1 MTEEDFEACMQK
13 MGAYGSQTDAK
24 IALDAVVNSLMQSL
38 LKGEDVML
46 EGLGTFTVMVI
57 DAAMKGP
64 TLVPGY
70 PKREFYKS
78 AHSTKR
84 VKIKFDKALK
94 HKINE
99 VRK

>member
-1 MTEEDFEACMQK
+1 MTEENFEAHIK
-13 MGAYGSQTDAK
+13 IMGNYDSLTDAK
-24 IALDAVVNSLMQSL
+24 IALDAVVNSLIQTL
-38 LKGEDVML
+38 VKGEDIEL
-46 EGLGTFTVMVI
+46 EGFGTFKVTTTE
-57 DAAMKGP
+57 AAIKGP